1 VIWLSGQPAKKKT
14 RLLMRPVEKIREIN
28 RRYSTPR
35 IHMSKA
41 VKFSLV
47 VLRLYL
53 IAMVL
58 ILLYKFVTL
67 LK

>member
-1 VIWLSGQPAKKKT
+1 LSGQPVKKKT
-14 RLLMRPVEKIREIN
+14 SLLRRPVEKVREIN
-28 RRYSTPR
+28 RKYSTPR
-35 IHMSKA
+35 IHMSTA
-41 VKFSLV
+41 VKFSLI
-47 VLRLYL
+47 VLRIYL

>member
-1 VIWLSGQPAKKKT
+1 VIWLSDQPVKRRT
-14 RLLMRPVEKIREIN
+14 GLLRRPVEKVREIN
-28 RRYSTPR
+28 KKYSTPR

-41 VKFSLV
+41 VKFSLI
-47 VLRLYL
+47 VLRIYL

>member
-1 VIWLSGQPAKKKT
+1 LSGQPVKKKT
-14 RLLMRPVEKIREIN
+14 SLLGRPIEKIREIN

-41 VKFSLV
+41 VKFSLLI
-47 VLRLYL
+47 LRVYL

>member
-1 VIWLSGQPAKKKT
+1 VNRLSDQNERKKT
-14 RLLMRPVEKIREIN
+14 SLLRRPLEKVREIN

-35 IHMSKA
+35 IHMSRT
-41 VKFSLV
+41 VKISLI
-47 VLRLYL
+47 VLRVYL

-58 ILLYKFVTL
+58 ILVYKFVTL